1 MSTLMHTAAREN
13 STEEMKFL
21 IVSGNYDLNA
31 KDAMKR
37 TPLHMACWAGNVD
50 IVKLL
55 LNAKAKTDALA
66 NDNFTPLHFATNVD
80 IIKLLIKN
88 NKQLLAARVS
98 KGNKTALHIAV
109 AKGNVEIVKCL
120 IALGADVSAKTSSN
134 QSALEL
140 AKSDEMYEIIKDEM
154 QKKIDKQQEINDKKS
169 QKKR

>member
-1 MSTLMHTAAREN
+1 MHTAAREN

-31 KDAMKR
+31 KDIMKR

-66 NDNFTPLHFATNVD
+66 IDNFTPLHFATNVD

-88 NKQLLAARVS
+88 NKQLLAARIS

-109 AKGNVEIVKCL
+109 SKGNVEVLSLVIFVLCL
-120 IALGADVSAKTSSN
+120 I
-134 QSALEL
+134 
-140 AKSDEMYEIIKDEM
+140 SDQY
-154 QKKIDKQQEINDKKS
+154 KK
-169 QKKR
+169 